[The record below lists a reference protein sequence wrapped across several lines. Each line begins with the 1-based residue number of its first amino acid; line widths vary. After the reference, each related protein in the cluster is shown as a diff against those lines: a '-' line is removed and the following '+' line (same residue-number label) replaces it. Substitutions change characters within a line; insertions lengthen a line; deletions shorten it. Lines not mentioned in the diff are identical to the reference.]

1 MKNNK
6 KVLKNMIIYD
16 KIYLEN
22 KERGK
27 KMKENEIN
35 KIWDYLVESEIAT
48 KEELDLITCINGY
61 SVETLNDVIYART
74 GYHNIDQLKNDIE
87 EEEEK

>member
-6 KVLKNMIIYD
+6 KVLINVTIYD

-27 KMKENEIN
+27 EKMKENEIE

-48 KEELDLITCINGY
+48 EEELELITCINGY

-74 GYHNIDQLKNDIE
+74 GYRSLDQLIDNE
-87 EEEEK
+87 N

>member
-6 KVLKNMIIYD
+6 KALTNKIIYD

-27 KMKENEIN
+27 EKMKENEIE

-48 KEELDLITCINGY
+48 EEELDLITCINGY

-74 GYHNIDQLKNDIE
+74 GYRSLDQLIDDEN
-87 EEEEK
+87 

>member
-1 MKNNK
+1 MTNK
-6 KVLKNMIIYD
+6 IIYD

-27 KMKENEIN
+27 KMKENEIDR
-35 KIWDYLVESEIAT
+35 IWDYLIESGIAT
-48 KEELDLITCINGY
+48 EKELDLITCINGY

-74 GYHNIDQLKNDIE
+74 GYRSLDQLIDDEN
-87 EEEEK
+87 